1 MEAHNIVQVDAV
13 LTTILTIKVR
23 LADVLLDTMII
34 ALQDHL
40 AMEEVAIA
48 HLVKTHLVTM
58 ALEMMVLN
66 VVVTSLVE
74 EQHAVKVLHQVVVSE
89 ILLVLLQILE
99 AIITHQVQLDSEEIH
114 LQEDNIKDDSI
125 SKVFAKRHPRF
136 GSFLPKKI
144 NEV

>member
-1 MEAHNIVQVDAV
+1 
-13 LTTILTIKVR
+13 
-23 LADVLLDTMII
+23 
-34 ALQDHL
+34 
-40 AMEEVAIA
+40 MEEVAIT

-125 SKVFAKRHPRF
+125 SKIFVKRHPRF

-144 NEV
+144 NEL